1 MRLARTTAI
10 LTTVLGL
17 TACGSSN
24 PASPSVFSVVIT
36 APKQTIA
43 VGEPVQLTTTARDA
57 NGVTIGGA
65 KITYTVSPAGIVNVD
80 ATGRVVGVAPGSAV
94 ITATSGGQSSPPFTI
109 TVTSGSVGGVA
120 RGT

>member
-65 KITYTVSPAGIVNVD
+65 KITYTVSPAGLVNVD

>member
-43 VGEPVQLTTTARDA
+43 VGDPVQLTTTARDA